1 MLSIGYAFIVR
12 TRKEP
17 IETACMLSC
26 GMDINGQ
33 QHELNKYVIFPPLRY
48 L

>member
-26 GMDINGQ
+26 EWKSMDN
-33 QHELNKYVIFPPLRY
+33 NMN
-48 L
+48 